1 MSNDRFKMDRFSM
14 NDHFNVTQRNATATG
29 NIAGLALTSDE
40 LEFADMGTSN
50 AGTTV
55 VCVGNSC

>member
-1 MSNDRFKMDRFSM
+1 MDRFSM